1 MCSSLKSQGLKEIW
15 SFVKNFI
22 KKQKKTKN
30 FYESR
35 ESQKIKWMWS
45 TVNNTINQII
55 SKDVK
60 KNKFVIEIQEKVRN
74 KSLSIFKAS
83 QLLIDFLIKNKF

>member
-1 MCSSLKSQGLKEIW
+1 
-15 SFVKNFI
+15 
-22 KKQKKTKN
+22 
-30 FYESR
+30 
-35 ESQKIKWMWS
+35 MWS

-83 QLLIDFLIKNKF
+83 QLLIEFLIKNKF

>member
-1 MCSSLKSQGLKEIW
+1 
-15 SFVKNFI
+15 
-22 KKQKKTKN
+22 
-30 FYESR
+30 
-35 ESQKIKWMWS
+35 MWS

-55 SKDVK
+55 SKDVI

-83 QLLIDFLIKNKF
+83 QLLIDFLIKINFNEVDFFFIVVK